1 MSMSRQIQAGP
12 QRGAPAGSTKW
23 RAAAIL
29 LLLAAPGT
37 LYAQDAARIVGR
49 AGQVY
54 RGLTSLR
61 ADFTQTISDRM
72 IGEFDSRGTLV
83 QTGNNFLLM
92 QFTDPAGDRI
102 VLDGTYAWIY
112 TPSSAPGQVI
122 RVGIPAD
129 PVYGLNVVAWILD
142 RPTERYRSTWLRT
155 EQVAGR
161 ATDVVSLEPLSPTLP
176 FSAVTVW
183 LDQGD
188 ALPRRFEIV
197 ETGGA
202 RRTVVLSGIQVNR
215 PVPASTFRFTPPGG
229 VKIIVQ

>member
-1 MSMSRQIQAGP
+1 MSMSRQIPPGS
-12 QRGAPAGSTKW
+12 QRGAPTGSRKW
-23 RAAAIL
+23 CAAAIL

-37 LYAQDAARIVGR
+37 VLAQDAARIVGR

-112 TPSSAPGQVI
+112 TPSS
-122 RVGIPAD
+122 
-129 PVYGLNVVAWILD
+129 YL
-142 RPTERYRSTWLRT
+142 TK
-155 EQVAGR
+155 
-161 ATDVVSLEPLSPTLP
+161 
-176 FSAVTVW
+176 
-183 LDQGD
+183 
-188 ALPRRFEIV
+188 
-197 ETGGA
+197 GGMKSV
-202 RRTVVLSGIQVNR
+202 RMQW
-215 PVPASTFRFTPPGG
+215 FWKHKKW
-229 VKIIVQ
+229 VKIQSDNLFHLTNFSIFNEHGDELS